1 MPSLIQEMDWYR
13 VYMSL
18 FLGSMMTK
26 TLVVSGSLVKSQIYQ
41 IPIDT
46 VATPRGDTHTGTL
59 ARVLADMILT
69 MCKLLAIFMIISPY
83 MQWNLQIYTSYHI
96 YTKNAILVHTSPP
109 WQRNTRAH

>member
-59 ARVLADMILT
+59 ARVLADMTMTMTMAMVYLT
-69 MCKLLAIFMIISPY
+69 S
-83 MQWNLQIYTSYHI
+83 IYKIHNKYI
-96 YTKNAILVHTSPP
+96 
-109 WQRNTRAH
+109 